1 MEIKKTTLKE
11 VLEHLSI
18 NYSNPYVRV
27 HTALYD
33 DDWTHSTNWLL
44 SHLDIVT
51 LGQENTWNILSGGD
65 YYDYDISAK

>member
-1 MEIKKTTLKE
+1 MEMKAILKD
-11 VLEHLSI
+11 VLEHFSV

-27 HTALYD
+27 HSYLFD
-33 DDWTHSTNWLL
+33 DDSTHSTNWLL

-65 YYDYDISAK
+65 YYDYDIGTK